1 MSSVLEGLPTDLVSA
16 DLASGAV
23 HLRVD
28 LTIHPLSAVYAA
40 AYVFLDRCFVLL
52 DKTAD
57 QTLRVTLA
65 PRKPGADEAALR
77 ALVGE
82 FSNELLSAAW
92 RQQIAQ
98 DNRAVIEMVTSQAI
112 AAAMGAPSLDD
123 LAGFDFG
130 DESFEDPLG
139 IAMSWEEKY
148 KKKPATAESGAGSLG
163 EESSGAGS
171 AGGEA
176 GGEP

>member
-1 MSSVLEGLPTDLVSA
+1 MSSVLEGLPPELVSA
-16 DLASGAV
+16 DVVSGAV
-23 HLRVD
+23 QLRVD
-28 LTIHPLSAVYAA
+28 LAIHPLPAVYAA
-40 AYVFLDRCFVLL
+40 AYVFLDRAFVFL
-52 DKTAD
+52 DKTGEH
-57 QTLRVTLA
+57 TLRVTLT

-77 ALVGE
+77 AFVGE

-148 KKKPATAESGAGSLG
+148 KKKPAAAEGGGAPPAG
-163 EESSGAGS
+163 E
-171 AGGEA
+171 GG
-176 GGEP
+176 GQP

>member
-1 MSSVLEGLPTDLVSA
+1 MTTPLEGIPAELVTA
-16 DLASGAV
+16 ELGAGSV

-28 LTIHPLSAVYAA
+28 SQLYPLGAIYAA

-52 DKTAD
+52 DRPD
-57 QTLRVTLA
+57 ERNIRVTLA
-65 PRKPGADEAALR
+65 PKKAGADETILR
-77 ALVGE
+77 TFVGE

-92 RQQIAQ
+92 RRQIAQ

-112 AAAMGAPSLDD
+112 SAAMGPPSLDD
-123 LAGFDFG
+123 LASFDFG

-148 KKKPATAESGAGSLG
+148 KKKDKPDADGTPDPEGK
-163 EESSGAGS
+163 
-171 AGGEA
+171 
-176 GGEP
+176 P

>member
-1 MSSVLEGLPTDLVSA
+1 MSSPLEALPSELVTADLV
-16 DLASGAV
+16 SGAV

-28 LTIHPLSAVYAA
+28 LTLYPLSAVYAS

-52 DKTAD
+52 DKPDAHTV
-57 QTLRVTLA
+57 RVTLA
-65 PRKPGADEAALR
+65 PRKAGADEAVLR
-77 ALVGE
+77 AFVGE

-112 AAAMGAPSLDD
+112 SAAMGAPSLDD

-139 IAMSWEEKY
+139 ISMSWEEKY
-148 KKKPATAESGAGSLG
+148 KKKVAPAEGAAAPSGD
-163 EESSGAGS
+163 EP
-171 AGGEA
+171 

>member
-1 MSSVLEGLPTDLVSA
+1 MSSVLEGLPSEVVSA

-23 HLRVD
+23 QLRVD
-28 LTIHPLSAVYAA
+28 PTLYPLSAVYAA
-40 AYVFLDRCFVLL
+40 AYVFLDRCYVLL
-52 DKTAD
+52 DKTAE

-65 PRKPGADEAALR
+65 PRKPGADDATLR
-77 ALVGE
+77 TFVGE

-148 KKKPATAESGAGSLG
+148 KKKPAATE
-163 EESSGAGS
+163 
-171 AGGEA
+171 GGGTPPSED
-176 GGEP
+176 GGGQP

>member
-1 MSSVLEGLPTDLVSA
+1 MSSVLEGLPPELVSA

-28 LTIHPLSAVYAA
+28 VAIHPLSAVYAA

-52 DKTAD
+52 DKPAE
-57 QTLRVTLA
+57 QQLRVTLA
-65 PRKPGADEAALR
+65 PRKPGADDAALR

-98 DNRAVIEMVTSQAI
+98 DNRAVIEMVTAQAI

-148 KKKPATAESGAGSLG
+148 KKKPTPTEPGGA
-163 EESSGAGS
+163 SS
-171 AGGEA
+171 GGEA

>member
-1 MSSVLEGLPTDLVSA
+1 MSSVLEGLPSELVSA
-16 DLASGAV
+16 DLASGAAQ
-23 HLRVD
+23 LRVD
-28 LTIHPLSAVYAA
+28 LAIHPLSAVYAA
-40 AYVFLDRCFVLL
+40 SYVFLDRCFVLL
-52 DKTAD
+52 DKTDDHTVRA
-57 QTLRVTLA
+57 TLA
-65 PRKPGADEAALR
+65 PRKPGADESVLR
-77 ALVGE
+77 AFVGE
-82 FSNELLSAAW
+82 FANELLSAAW

-148 KKKPATAESGAGSLG
+148 KKKPAASEGGGTPPAED
-163 EESSGAGS
+163 
-171 AGGEA
+171 GG
-176 GGEP
+176 GQP